1 MPKGSTSRFE
11 RLLVAVGAPFV
22 AGFVGSIVT
31 TPSISTWYAYLTKP
45 SFSPPNWI
53 FAPVWTLLYILM
65 GLSFYL
71 IIKNGIKKGNKGTV
85 YLFLAQL
92 VLNSSWSI
100 AFFGFRSPLAGL
112 MVIIPLWF
120 SILVM
125 IIRFYRINKIAGLVN
140 IPYLL
145 WVSFASYLNLS
156 VFLLNS

>member
-1 MPKGSTSRFE
+1 MSKGSNVRFE
-11 RLLVAVGAPFV
+11 RLLIAIGAPFV
-22 AGFVGSIVT
+22 AGFIGSVVT
-31 TPSISTWYAYLTKP
+31 APSISTWYAYLTKP

-53 FAPVWTLLYILM
+53 FAPAWTLLYILM

-71 IIKNGIKKGNKGTV
+71 IIKDGIKKENKSTV

-100 AFFGFRSPLAGL
+100 AFFGLKSPLAGL
-112 MVIIPLWF
+112 MVIIPLWL
-120 SILVM
+120 SILVV
-125 IIRFYRINKIAGLVN
+125 IIRFYRVNKTAGLLN